1 MADTGEVT
9 ELLAELRAGKKEAED
24 RLLELVYG
32 ELRRIARRQMRRE
45 RPGHTLQ
52 ATELANEAYLRMASG
67 PAAHCNDRI
76 HFFAVAAQVMR
87 RILVDYAR
95 ARKAVK
101 RGSGQRVELDRV
113 MLSVES
119 NPEEIVSLD
128 IALAKL
134 AQFDPR
140 RSRVVEMRVFGGLTE
155 EEIAEV
161 LGVATRTVKRDW
173 KLARAWLFGELS
185 PHAVLPVEAKA
196 E

>member
-9 ELLAELRAGKKEAED
+9 ALLAEVRAGKKDAED
-24 RLLELVYG
+24 RLLELVYD
-32 ELRRIARRQMRRE
+32 ELRRIARRQMRAE

-52 ATELANEAYLRMASG
+52 ATELANEAFLRMASG
-67 PAAHCNDRI
+67 PTAHCNDRA

-95 ARKAVK
+95 ARKAIK

-113 MLSVES
+113 NLSVES
-119 NPEEIVSLD
+119 NPEEILSLD
-128 IALAKL
+128 GALTKL

-155 EEIAEV
+155 EEIATA

-173 KLARAWLFGELS
+173 KLARAWLFGELN
-185 PHAVLPVEAKA
+185 PKAAQAVKGE
-196 E
+196 